1 MTPAPTAPTVTR
13 QTAAHRPG
21 RSWPHALPALT
32 RHVTRTT
39 PWATLLAGCLTATVV
54 LALLRYAA
62 PRSHTFVDQN
72 TMRFTVLP
80 AVVALAFVPRT
91 PFRPVVDATPVPAW
105 VTSAGQTLLAVPAL
119 ALTCWV
125 QLLLIRHHTPPGVI
139 SHPPAVY
146 PLLAQITGWC
156 TLTVAVAACCDRSR
170 YADLGGA
177 PAAPASLALIALATY
192 SPKVSHLLATPPA
205 NPHAATVAWYTI
217 AAAALVLTCA
227 AMRDRWHRYT
237 RTLAK
242 PLSRSDTRRP
252 PTTKT

>member
-170 YADLGGA
+170 YARPRRGPRRARQPRAHRARDVLPQGQS
-177 PAAPASLALIALATY
+177 PAGNPTRQPAR
-192 SPKVSHLLATPPA
+192 
-205 NPHAATVAWYTI
+205 
-217 AAAALVLTCA
+217 
-227 AMRDRWHRYT
+227 RDRGLVHHR
-237 RTLAK
+237 RCCARPHLRRHARPMA
-242 PLSRSDTRRP
+242 PLHPHPRQTALP
-252 PTTKT
+252 